1 MKTKW
6 KHCGGCELGG
16 KNKPILLRFSFGFLE
31 FGLCW
36 WFLRILADSF
46 YNRCYGAP
54 VQACSLAPSK
64 LQTRSTGIIPTPRK
78 HSGWMEWAS
87 LYPACSSLF
96 NFVGERKR
104 NTLNTIMHLEYFCLS
119 PSHSMRFPVT
129 AIIKSAS
136 FFEII
141 YMESQL
147 NWVYFYRS
155 TMFLGFASCNFLR
168 AWILW
173 TVSGGGP
180 AGDKETLRRNRKK
193 RRWGD
198 LLLEWR

>member
-6 KHCGGCELGG
+6 KHCGGCE
-16 KNKPILLRFSFGFLE
+16 IVLRFSFGFLE

-64 LQTRSTGIIPTPRK
+64 LQTRSTGIVPTPRR

-104 NTLNTIMHLEYFCLS
+104 NTLNTMMYLEYFCLS
-119 PSHSMRFPVT
+119 PSSSMRFPVT

-136 FFEII
+136 FSEIFYI
-141 YMESQL
+141 ERLEIQL
-147 NWVYFYRS
+147 NWVYFFLLHIIFSY
-155 TMFLGFASCNFLR
+155 FLGG
-168 AWILW
+168 W
-173 TVSGGGP
+173 
-180 AGDKETLRRNRKK
+180 KH
-193 RRWGD
+193 
-198 LLLEWR
+198 